1 MEDGKFQICDINE
14 KKLGLKKVVNINIIY
29 LSNQR
34 LAIDLTMSCEGKQNL
49 ENVTFKN
56 IWDLSSNT
64 VKSYCLELENAEKLK
79 SHGGGFTGNV

>member
-49 ENVTFKN
+49 ENVTFK
-56 IWDLSSNT
+56 
-64 VKSYCLELENAEKLK
+64 KYF
-79 SHGGGFTGNV
+79 GFEFEQSEILLFGIGKC